1 MMISGPS
8 LPEYLKTLRELI
20 ESRLKHD
27 IQLSNQSP
35 PRLLESIRYSL
46 LAPGKRVRPCLALMA
61 CEACG
66 AERVLALP
74 AASAVEMIHC
84 YSLIHDDLPA
94 MDDDK
99 LRRGRPTN
107 HIQFDEST
115 AILAGDA
122 LLTLAFEVLAKG
134 INDPAVAVACVA
146 ELASAAGAEGMV
158 GGQQADLEAEKSP
171 TLTLSEL
178 EAVHRRKTG
187 RLLTVPLVMGGR
199 IAQANA
205 ETLNNLKIYGES
217 VGLAFQIADDL
228 LDVVGDSVKMGKG
241 VQKDADHGKSTYPAL
256 MGLDESR
263 KKAGLLIEQACDAVS
278 CFGERGEYLIALARY
293 IIERDH

>member
-1 MMISGPS
+1 MISGPS
-8 LPEYLKTLRELI
+8 LADYLKSLRTLI
-20 ESRLKHD
+20 ETRLNYD
-27 IQLSNQSP
+27 SQLSNQCP
-35 PRLLESIRYSL
+35 PQLLESIRYSL

-66 AERVLALP
+66 GDPKDALP

-94 MDDDK
+94 MDDDE

-107 HIQFDEST
+107 HIQFGEST

-134 INDPAVAVACVA
+134 IKDPQIAVACIA
-146 ELASAAGAEGMV
+146 DLTAAAGAEGMV
-158 GGQQADLEAEKSP
+158 GGQQADLEAEQ
-171 TLTLSEL
+171 TQELTLSEL
-178 EAVHRRKTG
+178 EAIHRRKTG
-187 RLLTVPLVMGGR
+187 RLLTTPLIMGGR
-199 IAQANA
+199 IACTTV

-228 LDVVGDSVKMGKG
+228 LDVVGDSGKMGKG
-241 VQKDADHGKSTYPAL
+241 VNKDADHNKSTYPAL
-256 MGLDESR
+256 LGLDESR
-263 KKAGLLIEQACDAVS
+263 KKAERLIEQACDAIS
-278 CFGERGEYLIALARY
+278 SFGGRGEYLIALAKY